1 MRRACCRTMAA
12 VAAVLSVV
20 AAFAVTGVVP
30 VAADAQD
37 GPAVWRLPQQPVR
50 IFGNTWYVGTRGLS
64 AILVTSPTG
73 AVLIDGAVR
82 ESASDIANN
91 ITSLGVRLADVRLIV
106 NSHAHSDHAGA
117 IAELQRRT
125 GATVAAL
132 PWSAEVLR
140 SGRKHRGD
148 PQFDTP
154 GAPAERVANVRTI
167 RDGEVL
173 RAGGVT
179 ITAHKTAGHT
189 PGGTTWTW
197 RSCEDS
203 RCVDMV
209 YADSMTAV
217 SADAFR
223 FSDNRTYPQAV
234 DDFTSAIA
242 FLRTV
247 SCDIL
252 VTAHPEA
259 SDFWGRVER
268 RDAGERDALLDR
280 SQCVRYAHRAEAQ
293 LQKRLETERARSGSS
308 R

>member
-1 MRRACCRTMAA
+1 MRQVWRGTMAA
-12 VAAVLSVV
+12 VVAVALAA
-20 AAFAVTGVVP
+20 AAYAY
-30 VAADAQD
+30 AQD
-37 GPAVWRLPQQPVR
+37 GPALWRQPQQPVR
-50 IFGNTWYVGTRGLS
+50 IFGNTWYVGTRGLG

-91 ITSLGVRLADVRLIV
+91 ITSLGVRLADVKLIV
-106 NSHAHSDHAGA
+106 NSHAHNDHAGA

-132 PWSAEVLR
+132 PWSAEALR

-148 PQFDTP
+148 PQFESPT
-154 GAPAERVANVRTI
+154 APPERVAKVRTI
-167 RDGEVL
+167 QDGEVL
-173 RAGGVT
+173 RAGDVT

-189 PGGTTWTW
+189 PGSTTWTW

-203 RCVDMV
+203 RCVDIV
-209 YADSMTAV
+209 YADSVTAV

-223 FSDNRTYPQAV
+223 FSDNKTYPRVV
-234 DDFTSAIA
+234 DDFTKAFA
-242 FLRTV
+242 FLRTA

-252 VTAHPEA
+252 VTPHPEA

-268 RDAGERDALLDR
+268 RDAGERDALIDR
-280 SQCVRYAHRAEAQ
+280 SQCARYADRADAQ
-293 LQKRLETERARSGSS
+293 LRKRLETERTK
-308 R
+308 